1 MRQSHLILS
10 NASVMWVTQVLKLV
24 PQLIFVPYLIGTVGE
39 VGYGAYALVWSLLV
53 SIDQMERSL
62 QSGVVKYSAA
72 FLAQGQID
80 NVNKVASSSFVYSII
95 LSVIA
100 CAGIILAGGFYN
112 DPSGQ
117 IGIALVVVGIMVL
130 FIFPLTPYVSVIQ
143 SRQFYYV
150 GAVADTLSKYLSLL
164 VIIAWFS
171 FVNPSV
177 EALII
182 IMAVMLFLS
191 RLIQAPIAHYF
202 VPGLVNSPRLFDRE
216 SFHLIASFGAATV
229 LASLCLAVNSTGIRW
244 LMDALVSTKFIAHLA
259 IMLMPGMLLS
269 QVIGAM
275 TITIMPAASAYEAT
289 GNHGMLQELLIRGMR
304 YMAIISLGGL
314 TAAGLLMQN
323 VLKVWVG
330 PGYMYL
336 APYALALFAGE
347 AFMQSSSISHHM
359 LKGIG
364 RLRAVVFIYFIGLV
378 IVPVGLIFAIFNIW
392 HNPYVAVTAGLIAGQ
407 LVSGSLNIG
416 FCTKAVRA
424 DLSRVFLRV
433 YAQPLAVA
441 ALVWLPVV
449 GIVTFSGFDGL
460 IARALI
466 SVIAVLLFFS
476 SCYFFIATPVE
487 KKQAVEMMHMII
499 NKTTSFFKN
508 RTKIKTAER

>member
-39 VGYGAYALVWSLLV
+39 AGYGAYALVWSLLM

-72 FLAQGQID
+72 FLAQGLIND
-80 NVNKVASSSFVYSII
+80 VNKVASSSFVYSII

-100 CAGIILAGGFYN
+100 CAGIILAGEFYK

-117 IGIALVVVGIMVL
+117 IGIALVVVGVMVL

-143 SRQFYYV
+143 SRQYYYV
-150 GAVADTLSKYLSLL
+150 GAIADTISKYISLM
-164 VIIAWFS
+164 VTIAWFS
-171 FVNPSV
+171 LVNPSV

-182 IMAVMLFLS
+182 IMAGMLFLS
-191 RLIQAPIAHYF
+191 RLAQVPIAHRF
-202 VPGLVNSPRLFDRE
+202 VPGFVNSPRLFDKE

-229 LASLCLAVNSTGIRW
+229 LASVCLAVNSTGIRW
-244 LMDALVSTKFIAHLA
+244 LMDALVSTRFIAHLA
-259 IMLMPGMLLS
+259 IMLMPGILLS

-275 TITIMPAASAYEAT
+275 TITIMPAASAYDAT
-289 GNHGMLQELLIRGMR
+289 GKYEMLQELLIRGMR
-304 YMAIISLGGL
+304 YMTIIVLAGII
-314 TAAGLLMQN
+314 AASLLMQN

-330 PGYMYL
+330 PEYMFL

-364 RLRAVVFIYFIGLV
+364 KLRAVVFIYFLGLV
-378 IVPVGLIFAIFNIW
+378 IVPIGLILTVFYIW
-392 HNPYVAVTAGLIAGQ
+392 HNPYVAVTAGLIAGY
-407 LVSGSLNIG
+407 VVCGCLNIL

-424 DLSRVFLRV
+424 DLMRVFMRV
-433 YAQPLAVA
+433 YVQPLAVA
-441 ALVWLPVV
+441 AVVWLAVL
-449 GIVTFSGFDGL
+449 GIVTWSGFDGL
-460 IARALI
+460 IVRSLI
-466 SVIAVLLFFS
+466 SIIAVLLFFC
-476 SCYFFIATPVE
+476 SCYLFIATTIE
-487 KKQAVEMMHMII
+487 RKQAIEMIQMII
-499 NKTTSFFKN
+499 NKTASFLKKPN
-508 RTKIKTAER
+508 